1 VRRPPLTPRRRHHE
15 TAGGPYRDAGS
26 GNDHDRENVCKCCG
40 RPRRAACHCRNG
52 GRLAA
57 AHRRILPTLLR
68 LSVPNV
74 LALVMSVLVGV
85 AETYYVGQL
94 GTVPLAAMALVFPFA
109 MLTQMMSNGAMG
121 GACPRPSAGRW
132 GG

>member
-1 VRRPPLTPRRRHHE
+1 MSPP
-15 TAGGPYRDAGS
+15 TATAPTEGAAAMATATAAKPAAAAAGS
-26 GNDHDRENVCKCCG
+26 PLLHG
-40 RPRRAACHCRNG
+40 P
-52 GRLAA
+52 
-57 AHRRILPTLLR
+57 ILPTLLK

-121 GACPRPSAGRW
+121 SGVSS
-132 GG
+132 